1 MTCKTCEDTRWVCE
15 DHPDRPWG
23 SNHPNACRCGGAGMP
38 CPVCNEP
45 KAGERPVMP
54 TDFIAHIDRDKGSVH

>member
-1 MTCKTCEDTRWVCE
+1 MNCGTCQGARWVCE

-23 SNHPNACRCGGAGMP
+23 SNHPSACRCGGAGMP

-45 KAGERPVMP
+45 MGERPEMP
-54 TDFIAHIDRDKGSVH
+54 AGFTSHIDRDKGPIH